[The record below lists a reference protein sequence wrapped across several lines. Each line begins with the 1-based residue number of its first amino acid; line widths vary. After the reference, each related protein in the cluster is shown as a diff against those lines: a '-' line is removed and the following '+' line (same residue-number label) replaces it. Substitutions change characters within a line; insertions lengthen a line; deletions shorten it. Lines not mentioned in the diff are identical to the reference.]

1 MTVDSLA
8 GLGLDVVRAALDS
21 ERHKH
26 SSESSSLRRSARG
39 WKKRAAELEDRLR
52 TMEHGMTRLRSE
64 RDKAEAA
71 TAHAEKELRQARSE
85 CSALRAFK
93 ERILASVGDGATQLT
108 AESVLAKGARSPNAT
123 MVGRRRSAAKE
134 KVRRWHTDDAV
145 CAEQQL
151 LARKVALMRDMS
163 PARSTSDAPKDDSRE
178 QTFVSLHSAATS
190 ADAAKETLM
199 SSRLS
204 PVRPGPSGQAAWS
217 QLGVDSP
224 DQEGRALDSDSPR
237 RPPLSSS
244 DDTAAATAA
253 SSSARSSRS
262 RSERNVSWASDN
274 AERPSGAEVSLVSW
288 APSAELEK
296 EHCSAC
302 RLDAQFKGHVLEHSC
317 KQWQGQRVDAAA
329 ADADSTT
336 STSQQL
342 SQSAVAAEV
351 SNVGGASSGNPSI
364 NSLLAELERKAEALQ
379 EKSSGHRSSDNEYDP
394 SPYIPRESILSALS
408 GMSHRPFP
416 ILSRWCGCWQGVRG
430 GDSAERGAAAAT
442 GRGARG
448 DRLRPLR

>member
-52 TMEHGMTRLRSE
+52 TMEHGLTRLRSE
-64 RDKAEAA
+64 RDEAEAA

-93 ERILASVGDGATQLT
+93 ERILESVGDGATQLT

-163 PARSTSDAPKDDSRE
+163 PARSSSDAPKDDSRE

-237 RPPLSSS
+237 RPLLSS

-253 SSSARSSRS
+253 SSSARSK
-262 RSERNVSWASDN
+262 SERNVSWASDN
-274 AERPSGAEVSLVSW
+274 AERPSGGEVSW
-288 APSAELEK
+288 APSAELEEE

-342 SQSAVAAEV
+342 SQSAVGADV
-351 SNVGGASSGNPSI
+351 SGAGGGASSGNPSI

-379 EKSSGHRSSDNEYDP
+379 EKSSGHRSSDNEYVP
-394 SPYIPRESILSALS
+394 SPYIPRESILSALWRDVPS
-408 GMSHRPFP
+408 SLPHL
-416 ILSRWCGCWQGVRG
+416 IKVVWVLAG
-430 GDSAERGAAAAT
+430 GTR
-442 GRGARG
+442 RR
-448 DRLRPLR
+448 